1 MTSHPQR
8 PSEAVGEAV
17 DFMNYLRQ
25 TRSRVL
31 LISFLLFASLAATF
45 PALDLRISGLFYD
58 GHSFLQNQWW
68 QNLLKDGLGYFLGL
82 SFVAVFVVYVRNR
95 LLKRAQCRVNGRCV
109 AYLLLVGIVGAGL
122 IVNVAFKNNVGR
134 ARPRDVVEFGGDKQ
148 FTPAF
153 VLSNQCRTNCSFSS
167 GDSAGA
173 FIAIALAMA
182 LTRRRRYLA
191 AAVAFGVIVSFSRV
205 SSGAHFFSDTVVS
218 FFVMLICADV
228 FRHYLLLTPAAS
240 AAGIQARPALP
251 AFALA
256 RAEAAPAKEIS
267 A

>member
-1 MTSHPQR
+1 M
-8 PSEAVGEAV
+8 
-17 DFMNYLRQ
+17 DYLRR

-31 LISFLLFASLAATF
+31 LISFLLFASLASAY
-45 PALDLRISGLFYD
+45 PALDLQISRLFFD
-58 GHSFLQNQWW
+58 GQAFLQNRWW
-68 QNLLKDGLGYFLGL
+68 QNLLKDGLGYFIGL
-82 SFVAVFVVYVRNR
+82 SFMAVVVLYVRN
-95 LLKRAQCRVNGRCV
+95 LLLRREKCRINGRCV

-134 ARPRDVVEFGGDKQ
+134 ARPRDVVEFGGDKI

-173 FIAIALAMA
+173 FISIALAMA
-182 LTRRRRYLA
+182 LTHRRRYLVA
-191 AAVAFGVIVSFSRV
+191 ALAFGAIVSFSRV

-228 FRHYLLLTPAAS
+228 FRYYLLWRPSAEGMRSHLGPDLGLRRSLPTK
-240 AAGIQARPALP
+240 AAGL
-251 AFALA
+251 
-256 RAEAAPAKEIS
+256 
-267 A
+267 